1 MNTTAAVKDRYAAGA
16 KTREAALCCPVSYEA
31 RYLEAIPAEVIEKDY
46 GCGDPSRHVRAGET
60 VLDLGSGTGK
70 ICFIASQVVGP
81 KGRVIGVDLTDAML
95 EVARRNAPLVAA
107 RVGWANVEF
116 RKGRIQDLGLDLEA
130 MDAELAGHPAVDGN
144 SFVRA
149 LETAA
154 ELRAR
159 RPLVADASVDVVV
172 SNCVLNLVATADRR
186 QMFEEIHRVLR
197 PGGRAVISDIVCDR
211 AVPEAMQQDATLWS
225 GCLSGAFE
233 EGAFLR
239 AWEAAGFAVLKVLVR
254 QKEPWQVVEGIEFR
268 SLTVEVTKATD
279 VAGAVAGGG
288 VLRAGVLLRREPVV
302 RNP

>member
-16 KTREAALCCPVSYEA
+16 QTREAALCCPVSYDA

-279 VAGAVAGGG
+279 VAGAVAAQW
-288 VLRAGVLLRREPVV
+288 RAAGCCEPGCC
-302 RNP
+302 